1 QFFISSMLRRSTSIA
16 QQPIRG
22 AQRSKR
28 NPTSPRCSILFICL
42 VANAAPLLFGVLLL
56 ICMQGVQAI
65 GDAECILPVD
75 GSPFVMAYRGASADF
90 PEHSIGAYRAAIEQG
105 AQFIECDV
113 VLSRDL
119 VPLCRHEPN
128 IAQTTNVLAT
138 RQRGTR
144 NAETCGGVGGSGDGD
159 LSPAGSVVW
168 ASDLTLAEIKQ
179 LLAVFPEGEVN
190 AAAIPA
196 SEAGKHQNQHQ
207 HEDWV
212 SGEIGESMLGG
223 NLDKC
228 EAPWVLKSREAT
240 PVSENEAAWG
250 AKSLDDEV
258 HTPADLRVASLE
270 DLLQMATVTEPAVGV
285 AVHIQAASWHN
296 SALAVQLKSQNDTFE
311 DLLLRLLQR
320 YGYAKD
326 PYGSEAWRRRPS
338 YIMAFEVGSLR
349 YLSQRTC
356 SPLTQVIGPTIPDTG
371 ESWESATS
379 PEGLARIR
387 SYAGSVAVARQELLQ
402 AWPPASLQGRQA
414 ASGGVRQGIM
424 ASDLL
429 FRMRRAGLQVFA
441 SVFKPS
447 PREHLLSQAETW
459 VDEISAL
466 VLGRGLHQ
474 GHDVRGGEADSVEP
488 SASPRQQGA
497 AIDGLFTDSPQ
508 ELHGVL
514 KGLKCS
520 GTGGGADGSD

>member
-1 QFFISSMLRRSTSIA
+1 
-16 QQPIRG
+16 
-22 AQRSKR
+22 
-28 NPTSPRCSILFICL
+28 
-42 VANAAPLLFGVLLL
+42 
-56 ICMQGVQAI
+56 
-65 GDAECILPVD
+65 
-75 GSPFVMAYRGASADF
+75 MAYRGASADF

-138 RQRGTR
+138 RHRGTR
-144 NAETCGGVGGSGDGD
+144 NVETDGGIDSNGDGD
-159 LSPAGSVVW
+159 LSAAVSVVW

-179 LLAVFPEGEVN
+179 LRAVFPEGAVN
-190 AAAIPA
+190 AAATVPA
-196 SEAGKHQNQHQ
+196 STAWKHKNKQQ

-212 SGEIGESMLGG
+212 SGDIDESMLEGK
-223 NLDKC
+223 NLEEC
-228 EAPWVLKSREAT
+228 EAPWASRSRKAT
-240 PVSENEAAWG
+240 TAAENEAAGG
-250 AKSLDDEV
+250 AESVGDEV
-258 HTPADLRVASLE
+258 HAPADLRVATLE
-270 DLLQMATVTEPAVGV
+270 DLLQMATATKPAVGV

-338 YIMAFEVGSLR
+338 YVMAFEAGSLR

-402 AWPPASLQGRQA
+402 AWPRAPRQGRQA
-414 ASGGVRQGIM
+414 ASRGVQQGII

-429 FRMRRAGLQVFA
+429 LRMRRVGLQVFA

-447 PREHLLSQAETW
+447 PREHLLPQAETW

-474 GHDVRGGEADSVEP
+474 GNDVREEEADGVDP
-488 SASPRQQGA
+488 SASPQRQGA
-497 AIDGLFTDSPQ
+497 AINGLFTDSPL
-508 ELHGVL
+508 ELHVVL
-514 KGLKCS
+514 KGLKYS
-520 GTGGGADGSD
+520 STGGGSNGSD